1 MVFDTMVAVVIKF
14 WIMKRIA
21 KHFVTMVILLTIA
34 PIAIVA
40 LFVTSIV
47 TGSTIPQT
55 MLKIDRYFR
64 KCRVDE
70 ARRE

>member
-1 MVFDTMVAVVIKF
+1 MVFDSRVAVVFKF
-14 WIMKRIA
+14 RIMKRIA
-21 KHFVTMVILLTIA
+21 KQVVTMVVLLIIA

-47 TGSTIPQT
+47 TGDTIPQT

-70 ARRE
+70 ARKE